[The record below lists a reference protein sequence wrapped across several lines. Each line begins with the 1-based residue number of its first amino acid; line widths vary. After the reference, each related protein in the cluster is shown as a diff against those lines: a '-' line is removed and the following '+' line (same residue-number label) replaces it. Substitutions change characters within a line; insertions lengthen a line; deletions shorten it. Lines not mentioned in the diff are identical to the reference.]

1 MLPPGRSPVFCAARA
16 YCNYITPQPVGLRL
30 GLRTFVSAILVF
42 LASAAWAETAPPVIP
57 VGPDAY
63 LQWELWPYQRIGARA
78 YMRSTYDRL
87 GGNEG
92 ADASHFLYQVRDD
105 FNVTTDVAGAG
116 VLYFVRYNHWHGS
129 PWHYEIDGRDHLV
142 AESNTADPEHE
153 KSGAVFLPALAFPHP
168 VAVTWSETNGADLS
182 WVPIGFT
189 RSFRMA
195 YSRTH
200 YGTGYYIFD
209 QYVGGAALS
218 RRISGWDA
226 ETPPAELARLFAAAG
241 TDIAPPAGSPG
252 VTDLSGG
259 LDLPAGR
266 QVRAWDRNAGP
277 EVLRAID
284 ISIPRE
290 SALAFSR
297 ARLRIRWDGRREPSV
312 DAPVGLFF
320 GAGTL
325 YNRDGREFLVK
336 SLPMVVRFSRDRVYL
351 HCYFPMPFFRSA
363 ELAFDGDGREEVH
376 DVRWQVRFVPFTD
389 SPRQVGYFHATY
401 RDQATPQPGRDLL
414 LLDTAATENATEWSG
429 QFVGTSLIFSHNAN
443 LETLEGDPRFFFDDS
458 QTPQAQGT
466 GTEEWCGGGDYWGGK
481 NMTLPFAGHP
491 AGAEKPERAL
501 GPQDRIETAYRFLLG
516 DLMPFGRNARI
527 QLEHGG
533 VDQSTEHY
541 ETVAYWYG
549 LPAPSVVLSDELA
562 LGDPASERSHRYF
575 SPDASEAYELTS
587 RYEWGPDTLNG
598 KECFP
603 ASTDRG
609 RSTTGSSEFVLR
621 VDPKNYG
628 VLLRRKLDYAFPNQ
642 RARVW
647 VADDGPGLPAW
658 KEAGIWYTA
667 GANTCVYSNPRSE
680 LGATDHNVETSNR
693 RFRDDEFLLPLG
705 LTRGRAHIRVRVK
718 FERLDIPLYPGYPL
732 PTQAW
737 SEMRYACYSFVL
749 PQFALSP

>member
-1 MLPPGRSPVFCAARA
+1 
-16 YCNYITPQPVGLRL
+16 
-30 GLRTFVSAILVF
+30 
-42 LASAAWAETAPPVIP
+42 
-57 VGPDAY
+57 
-63 LQWELWPYQRIGARA
+63 
-78 YMRSTYDRL
+78 MRSTYDRL

-153 KSGAVFLPALAFPHP
+153 KPGAVFLPALAFPHP

-218 RRISGWDA
+218 RQISPWDA
-226 ETPPAELARLFAAAG
+226 EAPPAELARLFAAAG
-241 TDIAPPAGSPG
+241 SDIAPAAGSPG
-252 VTDLSGG
+252 VTEISGG
-259 LDLPAGR
+259 LELPAGQ

-290 SALAFSR
+290 CAPAFSR
-297 ARLRIRWDGRREPSV
+297 ARLRIRWDGRTEPSV
-312 DAPVGLFF
+312 DAPVALFF

-325 YNRDGREFLVK
+325 YNRDDREFLVQ
-336 SLPMVVRFSRDRVYL
+336 SLPMVVRFSRDRVDL

-363 ELAFDGDGREEVH
+363 ELAFLGDGREAVH
-376 DVRWQVRFVPFTD
+376 DVRWRVRLVPFKD

-401 RDQATPQPGRDLL
+401 RDHTAPQPGRDLL
-414 LLDTAATENATEWSG
+414 LLDTKAEENAKEWSG
-429 QFVGTSLIFSHNAN
+429 QFVGTALIFSHNAN
-443 LETLEGDPRFFFDDS
+443 LQTLEGDPRFFFDDS

-481 NMTLPFAGHP
+481 NMTLAFAGHP
-491 AGAEKPERAL
+491 AGAEKPERAV

-533 VDQSTEHY
+533 VDESTEHY

-549 LPAPSVVLSDELA
+549 LPAPSAVLSDELA
-562 LGDPASERSHRYF
+562 VGDPASERSHRYF
-575 SPDASEAYELTS
+575 SPDASAAYELTS
-587 RYEWGPDTLNG
+587 RYEWGPDTLDG

-603 ASTDRG
+603 ASADRG

-621 VDPKNYG
+621 VDPKNFG

-647 VADDGPGLPAW
+647 VADDDPGLPAW

-680 LGATDHNVETSNR
+680 LGATGHTVETSNR

-705 LTRGRAHIRVRVK
+705 LTRGRARIRVRVK
-718 FERLDIPLYPGYPL
+718 FERLDVPLYPGYPL
-732 PTQAW
+732 AAQAW
-737 SEMRYACYSFVL
+737 SEMRYTCYSLVL